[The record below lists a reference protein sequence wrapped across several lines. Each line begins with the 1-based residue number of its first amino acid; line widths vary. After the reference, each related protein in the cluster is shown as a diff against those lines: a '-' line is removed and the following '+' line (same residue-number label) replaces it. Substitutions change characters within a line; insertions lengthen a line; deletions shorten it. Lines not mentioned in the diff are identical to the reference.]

1 MNMVETVLRFAK
13 AYAEFVLR
21 HTNLSRVLALN
32 ALYAAWVILI
42 MPVAANIISQVSG
55 PRPLDLSFAYSAS
68 DAFSRIAQFDSS
80 GRQAYMVFLATADV
94 IYPIIYT
101 ATLSFTAAL
110 LVKKLALEPRRARS
124 LISLPLIIFV
134 FDILENFSISMLLWS
149 YPVKIVSLAWAASAF
164 TTLKWV
170 LVAFVIV
177 VIVVLLLRV
186 IAMNIRALK

>member
-1 MNMVETVLRFAK
+1 MNMAETVLRFAK
-13 AYAEFVLR
+13 AYPEFVLR

-32 ALYAAWVILI
+32 ALYVVWVALV
-42 MPVAANIISQVSG
+42 MPFAANIISQANG

-68 DAFSRIAQFDSS
+68 DAFSRIAQFDGA
-80 GRQAYMVFLATADV
+80 GRQGYMVFLGTADV

-101 ATLSFTAAL
+101 VTLSFTAAYL
-110 LVKKLALEPRRARS
+110 AKKLALEPRRAGS

-149 YPVKIVSLAWAASAF
+149 FPVKIVPLAWAASAF

-170 LVAFVIV
+170 FVALVIAMIL
-177 VIVVLLLRV
+177 VLLLRV
-186 IAMNIRALK
+186 IAVNIRALK